1 MGRAVL
7 TSCSRGRS
15 SVRPKM
21 HQTGTYNID
30 DLIGN
35 VPNSQGRVVGTGSLE
50 NCCWNR
56 LITTFLPIL
65 VCNCPLESPEMQKP
79 GRSATWSR
87 CWTVRIGRRD
97 RDLSIKACWALPV
110 IRRLGHSLAWS
121 NQLIP
126 TQLWA
131 ICDANQ
137 LEIVS
142 ISVFFSIL
150 MAHTQ
155 SFSDI
160 LNLFSQKY
168 KTRKISICTQTLVK

>member
-1 MGRAVL
+1 MPIGLLGAFKFCDGD
-7 TSCSRGRS
+7 CSLKHHLLHWLSPQVEEARWDEQFWPLCSHGRS

-35 VPNSQGRVVGTGSLE
+35 VPNSQGRVVGTGGLE

-79 GRSATWSR
+79 GRSETWSR
-87 CWTVRIGRRD
+87 CWTVRTWRRE

-110 IRRLGHSLAWS
+110 KRRLGHSLAWS
-121 NQLIP
+121 NQVIP
-126 TQLWA
+126 T
-131 ICDANQ
+131 
-137 LEIVS
+137 
-142 ISVFFSIL
+142 
-150 MAHTQ
+150 
-155 SFSDI
+155 
-160 LNLFSQKY
+160 
-168 KTRKISICTQTLVK
+168 